1 MSDTPWWH
9 TPPPR
14 PDTALAARARRRL
27 DTLIKPPGSLG
38 RLEALAATLAAQQGR
53 PEPQVERVHI
63 SVFAADHGVCA
74 EAISSVP
81 QAVTAGMVRR
91 FSAGDA
97 AIAVLARQLGAG
109 LEVIN
114 LGTLEPLPA
123 LPAVVD
129 ARLARGTANMR
140 TGPAMDRETV
150 AAALE
155 EGRRA
160 FRRAGDCDLFI
171 GGEMG
176 IGNTTAAA
184 ALGGALLG
192 LGSEL
197 AGPGT
202 GLDAAG
208 VERKRAVIDQALHRH
223 GPHLASPLEALRR
236 VGGLEIAGLTG
247 AFIAAAQARSP
258 VLVDGFIATV
268 AALTA
273 VRLNPGVRDW
283 LHFGHHSAEPGHTRL
298 LQTLAAEGLLDLG
311 MRLGEG
317 TGAAAAVPLLRMAC
331 ALYREMA
338 TFQEAGFT

>member
-1 MSDTPWWH
+1 MSATRWWH
-9 TPPPR
+9 TPPLR
-14 PDTALAARARRRL
+14 PDTTLSEKARRRL

-38 RLEALAATLAAQQGR
+38 RLEVLAARLAALQGR
-53 PEPQVERVHI
+53 PYPRMDRVRI

-74 EAISSVP
+74 EGVSTVP
-81 QAVTAGMVRR
+81 QALTAGMVRR

-97 AIAVLARQLGAG
+97 AIAVLARQLGAR
-109 LEVIN
+109 LEIIN
-114 LGTLEPLPA
+114 LGTLAPLPA

-129 ARLARGTANMR
+129 ARLADGTANMV
-140 TGPAMDRETV
+140 TGPAMGPEAVT
-150 AAALE
+150 AALDA
-155 EGRRA
+155 GRQA
-160 FRRAGDCDLFI
+160 LARAGDCHLFI

-202 GLDAAG
+202 GLDEAG
-208 VERKRAVIDQALHRH
+208 VRRKRTVIDAALRLH
-223 GPHLASPLEALRR
+223 GHHLAEPLAALRR

-247 AFIAAAQARSP
+247 AFIAAAQGRIP

-283 LHFGHHSAEPGHTRL
+283 LLFGHRSAEPGHARL
-298 LQTLAAEGLLDLG
+298 LQALDAEGLLDLE

-331 ALYREMA
+331 ALYAEMA
-338 TFQEAGFT
+338 TFEEAGFT

>member
-1 MSDTPWWH
+1 MNATPWWH
-9 TPPPR
+9 TPPPQ
-14 PDTALAARARRRL
+14 PDTALAEQARRRL

-38 RLEALAATLAAQQGR
+38 RLEGLAARLAALQGR
-53 PEPQVERVHI
+53 PYPRVEQVQI

-74 EAISSVP
+74 EGVSTVP
-81 QAVTAGMVRR
+81 QAVTGGMVQR

-97 AIAVLARQLGAG
+97 AIAVLARQLGAR

-129 ARLARGTANMR
+129 ARLADGTANMV
-140 TGPAMDRETV
+140 TGPAMGPETV
-150 AAALE
+150 TAALE
-155 EGRRA
+155 AGRQA
-160 FRRAGDCDLFI
+160 LARAGDCHLFI

-184 ALGGALLG
+184 ALGGGLLG
-192 LGSEL
+192 LGSAL

-202 GLDAAG
+202 GLNEAGVRRKRTVIDAAL
-208 VERKRAVIDQALHRH
+208 RLH
-223 GPHLASPLEALRR
+223 GPHLAEPLEALRR

-247 AFIAAAQARSP
+247 AFIAAAQARIP

-283 LHFGHHSAEPGHTRL
+283 LLFGHRSAEPGHARL
-298 LQTLAAEGLLDLG
+298 LQALDAETLLDLE

-331 ALYREMA
+331 ALYAEMA
-338 TFQEAGFT
+338 TFEEAGFT